1 MECHCLLHAYSY
13 IRKCD
18 VRHER
23 TMLNY
28 QLMIEAYTYNN
39 YKLSCVLRLELLFV
53 RPIVFFSLLLFV
65 VIRVGS
71 LCKMSRFFDS
81 HSLNASWGE
90 KWHGNNRIR
99 NLEKNCS
106 IAVMFNAIKPGDI
119 IHYDRIEHAI
129 EWWLQDVSPSIDFSI
144 GPCSLPRT
152 RWQNYCSFISE

>member
-1 MECHCLLHAYSY
+1 MKRTRTTTINYRVTRGSNCCLFA
-13 IRKCD
+13 
-18 VRHER
+18 
-23 TMLNY
+23 
-28 QLMIEAYTYNN
+28 Q
-39 YKLSCVLRLELLFV
+39 
-53 RPIVFFSLLLFV
+53 FFFFCCSVSLLLFA

-71 LCKMSRFFDS
+71 LCKMSRFSDS

-106 IAVMFNAIKPGDI
+106 IAVMFNAIKPGNI
-119 IHYDRIEHAI
+119 IHYDRIEHVI